1 MYVTL
6 IREAFALYTGKY
18 FIEKLGLKPHPEGG
32 YYKECLKSADTI
44 DACQVNPD
52 FDGGRKLWSSIYFL
66 LKDRE
71 VSRLHRLK
79 SDEIWYF
86 HSGTALVVYIISKAG
101 ELKRVKLGLDADR
114 GEQPQVLVNKGSV
127 FGAEMDGTGY
137 SLVGCM
143 VAPGFEFGDFELL
156 GREELIAAYPQ
167 HEFIIKRL
175 TE

>member
-1 MYVTL
+1 M
-6 IREAFALYTGKY
+6 YTGKY

-32 YYKECLKSADTI
+32 YYKECLKSKDII
-44 DACQVNPD
+44 DSSAVSSD
-52 FDGGRKLWSSIYFL
+52 FDGERKLWTSIYFL

-86 HSGTALVVYIISKAG
+86 HSGTPLAVYIINKNG
-101 ELKRVKLGLDADR
+101 ELKRVKLGLDVER
-114 GEQPQVLVNKGSV
+114 GEQPQVLVPKGSV

-143 VAPGFEFGDFELL
+143 VAPGFEFGDFELPE
-156 GREELIAAYPQ
+156 REELLSAYPQ
-167 HEFIIKRL
+167 HEFLIKKL
-175 TE
+175 TK

>member
-1 MYVTL
+1 M
-6 IREAFALYTGKY
+6 YTGKY

-32 YYKECLKSADTI
+32 YYKECLKSKDII
-44 DACQVNPD
+44 DSSAVSSD
-52 FDGGRKLWSSIYFL
+52 FDGERKLWTSIYFL

-86 HSGTALVVYIISKAG
+86 HSGTPLAVYIINKND
-101 ELKRVKLGLDADR
+101 ELKRVKLGLDVER
-114 GEQPQVLVNKGSV
+114 GEQPQVLVPKGSV

-143 VAPGFEFGDFELL
+143 VAPGFEFGDFELPE
-156 GREELIAAYPQ
+156 REELLSAYPQ
-167 HEFIIKRL
+167 HEFLIKKL
-175 TE
+175 TK